1 MCIGRGDEKISD
13 EKIRLMIDEI
23 AKVSSG
29 LLQLLMIEGSGRGF
43 FANCLVVW
51 IIFFVCNEKQER
63 RMKSGNLPRYLYS
76 SGEGSNQ

>member
-29 LLQLLMIEGSGRGF
+29 LLQFLMIEGAGRGF
-43 FANCLVVW
+43 FANCLMV
-51 IIFFVCNEKQER
+51 
-63 RMKSGNLPRYLYS
+63 
-76 SGEGSNQ
+76 